1 MTVAEKVGQL
11 VQLDASWGYPPEYLG
26 DLLRAGEIG
35 SVLNNADRSVVNE
48 LQRIA
53 VEESRL
59 GIPLLVGRDVIHG
72 FRHVMPIPLGQ
83 AASWNPDLVEAAAR
97 LSAEE
102 AVHAGINWTFAPMI
116 DVARDPRWGRIAESP
131 GEDPVLA
138 SAMSVAMVR
147 GYQTDD
153 LSAPGAIAA
162 CAKHFAGYG
171 EVDGGRDYAT
181 TNVTR
186 NELRN
191 TYMPPFKAAVD
202 AGVATLM
209 TSFCD
214 IDGVP
219 ATANDFLLRDVLR
232 DEWRFEGLV
241 VSDWDSVAQLS
252 IHGLTPGDRESAAEA
267 FGAGVDMEMAGR
279 CFSEHLAQLLE
290 DGEID
295 MAALDRSVSHVLT
308 TKFKL
313 GLFENPCIAEAQLP
327 VLDVARTLDVAR
339 SLARESVVM
348 LKNEADVLPLQ
359 PDSISRIALL
369 GPLAHAPYQQLGT
382 WVFDG
387 DANLS
392 VTLKDALA
400 DALPA
405 HVTLDYLRVLETS
418 RSKEMPDLEQA
429 LEMAECAEVV
439 ILALGE
445 ESILSGEAHC
455 RADIDLPGAQMAL
468 VRAVKALGKPVV
480 GVIMAGRPLTL
491 GSIIDAFDGLL
502 YAWHPGVQAG
512 SALTDLLLGHASP
525 SGKLPVSFPSV
536 VGQIPIHYNHKNGGK
551 PPSDDQIA
559 HIDSLDTYAPQ
570 TSVGMCTYHLDAGYR
585 PLFPFGFGLSYGRFT
600 YDHLRLSTDALAIGE
615 SLTVTVKLVNH
626 GDRDGDEVV
635 QLYTRD
641 LVGSVTRPVRE
652 LKDFQKVSVPAHS
665 EREVTFEL
673 PSTALGFYGRRD
685 RWAVEPG
692 EFELWVGGDSS
703 ATLGARFEIVPSKG
717 SQGEGSS

>member
-26 DLLRAGEIG
+26 DRLRAGEIG

-147 GYQTDD
+147 GYQTED
-153 LSAPGAIAA
+153 LSAPDAIAA

-191 TYMPPFKAAVD
+191 IYMPPFRAAVD

-232 DEWRFEGLV
+232 EEWRFEGLV

-313 GLFENPCIAEAQLP
+313 GLFESPCIAEAQLP
-327 VLDVARTLDVAR
+327 VLDLARTLDVAR

-348 LKNEADVLPLQ
+348 LKNEGDVLPLR

-491 GSIIDAFDGLL
+491 GSIVDAFDGLL

-512 SALTDLLLGHASP
+512 PALTDLLLGHASP
-525 SGKLPVSFPSV
+525 SGRLPVSFPSV

-585 PLFPFGFGLSYGRFT
+585 PLFPFGFGLSYARFT
-600 YDHLRLSTDALAIGE
+600 YEHLRLSSETLAVGE
-615 SLTVTVKLVNH
+615 TLTVTVKLVNH

-652 LKDFQKVSVPAHS
+652 LKDFQKVSVPARS
-665 EREVTFEL
+665 AREIMFEL
-673 PSTALGFYGRRD
+673 PSTALGFYGRKD
-685 RWAVEPG
+685 RWTVEPG

-703 ATLGARFEIVPSKG
+703 ASLGTRFKIVPSKG
-717 SQGEGSS
+717 SQGEGS

>member
-1 MTVAEKVGQL
+1 
-11 VQLDASWGYPPEYLG
+11 
-26 DLLRAGEIG
+26 
-35 SVLNNADRSVVNE
+35 
-48 LQRIA
+48 
-53 VEESRL
+53 
-59 GIPLLVGRDVIHG
+59 
-72 FRHVMPIPLGQ
+72 
-83 AASWNPDLVEAAAR
+83 
-97 LSAEE
+97 
-102 AVHAGINWTFAPMI
+102 
-116 DVARDPRWGRIAESP
+116 
-131 GEDPVLA
+131 
-138 SAMSVAMVR
+138 
-147 GYQTDD
+147 
-153 LSAPGAIAA
+153 
-162 CAKHFAGYG
+162 
-171 EVDGGRDYAT
+171 
-181 TNVTR
+181 
-186 NELRN
+186 
-191 TYMPPFKAAVD
+191 
-202 AGVATLM
+202 
-209 TSFCD
+209 
-214 IDGVP
+214 
-219 ATANDFLLRDVLR
+219 
-232 DEWRFEGLV
+232 
-241 VSDWDSVAQLS
+241 
-252 IHGLTPGDRESAAEA
+252 
-267 FGAGVDMEMAGR
+267 
-279 CFSEHLAQLLE
+279 
-290 DGEID
+290 
-295 MAALDRSVSHVLT
+295 
-308 TKFKL
+308 
-313 GLFENPCIAEAQLP
+313 
-327 VLDVARTLDVAR
+327 
-339 SLARESVVM
+339 M

-491 GSIIDAFDGLL
+491 GSIVDAFDGLL

-512 SALTDLLLGHASP
+512 PALTDLLLGHASP

-600 YDHLRLSTDALAIGE
+600 YDHLLLSTDALAIGE

-673 PSTALGFYGRRD
+673 PSTALGFY
-685 RWAVEPG
+685 
-692 EFELWVGGDSS
+692 
-703 ATLGARFEIVPSKG
+703 
-717 SQGEGSS
+717 